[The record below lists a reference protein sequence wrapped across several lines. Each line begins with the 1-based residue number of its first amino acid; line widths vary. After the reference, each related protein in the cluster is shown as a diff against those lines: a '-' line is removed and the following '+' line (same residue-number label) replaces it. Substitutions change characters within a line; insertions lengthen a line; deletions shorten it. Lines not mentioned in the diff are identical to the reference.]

1 MAAKKNRQ
9 PAPKKTKAKFENCE
23 SMSGEEFH
31 RIRRQAID
39 YYHFEHKTSDLLP
52 SLYQWMKDN
61 DYSADDIEAVKSQGA
76 NGLGAA
82 AILARCLSDGIPD
95 YLPQHDEYWQS
106 LDGTT
111 GAMQPITDS
120 IQRLVA
126 QAIKQGSILVR
137 EKQEDEAKQAAP
149 VKTIQQRMMETAQE
163 MCHPIDLLVDE
174 LHNDPERFDVKKHK
188 VYNILKGREVKPN
201 HARLIRD
208 FYADDYAELLVV
220 ETTADED
227 LREAYRHLTKPALKN
242 LIDFYKEI
250 DTACV
255 MLQEEAKATRKPKAR
270 KPVAKDKLVA
280 KLKYMK
286 SDEKMKLVSVDPT
299 KILDAQELWV
309 YNTKTRKLGKYVVD
323 DEFGTGNKLSV
334 KGTSITGFD
343 AVKSVQKTLRKP
355 EEQLA
360 EFKKAGK
367 VALRKFLEDIKA
379 VDIKLTG
386 RLNED
391 TILLK
396 VT

>member
-1 MAAKKNRQ
+1 MAAKKTRQ
-9 PAPKKTKAKFENCE
+9 PAPKKINAKFVDCE
-23 SMSGEEFH
+23 SMSGIDFH
-31 RIRRQAID
+31 RIRKQAFD
-39 YYHFEHKTSDLLP
+39 YYHFEHKTSALLP
-52 SLYQWMKDN
+52 SLYNWMKDN
-61 DYSADDIEAVKSQGA
+61 DYSKDDIEAVKSQGS
-76 NGLGAA
+76 NGLSTA
-82 AILARCLSDGIPD
+82 AILAKCLEIGMPD

-106 LDGTT
+106 LEGTS
-111 GAMQPITDS
+111 GPMHPVTDS
-120 IQRLVA
+120 IKRFVA
-126 QAIKQGSILVR
+126 QAIAQGSIIVR
-137 EKQEDEAKQAAP
+137 ERQEEEAKQAAP
-149 VKTIQQRMMETAQE
+149 VKTIQQRMIETAQE
-163 MCHPIDLLVDE
+163 MCHPLDE
-174 LHNDPERFDVKKHK
+174 LVEELHINPETFDVKKHK

-208 FYADDYAELLVV
+208 FYAADYAELLEV

-227 LREAYRHLTKPALKN
+227 LRESYRHLTKRALKN

-250 DTACV
+250 DTACI
-255 MLQEEAKATRKPKAR
+255 MLQEEAKATRKPKTK

-343 AVKSVQKTLRKP
+343 AGKSVQKTLRKP

-396 VT
+396 VQ

>member
-1 MAAKKNRQ
+1 MAAKKTRQ
-9 PAPKKTKAKFENCE
+9 PAPKKINAKFVDCE
-23 SMSGEEFH
+23 SMSGIDFH
-31 RIRRQAID
+31 RIRKQAFD
-39 YYHFEHKTSDLLP
+39 YYHFEHKTSALLP
-52 SLYQWMKDN
+52 SLYNWMKDN
-61 DYSADDIEAVKSQGA
+61 DYSKDDIEAVKSQGA
-76 NGLGAA
+76 NGLSTA
-82 AILARCLSDGIPD
+82 AILAKCLEIGMPD

-106 LDGTT
+106 LEGTS
-111 GAMQPITDS
+111 GPMHPVTDS
-120 IQRLVA
+120 IQRFVA
-126 QAIKQGSILVR
+126 QAIAQGSIIVR
-137 EKQEDEAKQAAP
+137 EKREEEAKQAAP

-163 MCHPIDLLVDE
+163 MCHPLDE
-174 LHNDPERFDVKKHK
+174 LVEELHINPETFDVKKHK
-188 VYNILKGREVKPN
+188 VYNILRGREVKPN

-208 FYADDYAELLVV
+208 FYASDYSELLEV
-220 ETTADED
+220 ETGGDED
-227 LREAYRHLTKPALKN
+227 LKEAYGHLTKKGLKN

-343 AVKSVQKTLRKP
+343 AGKSVQKTLRKP